1 MCLIKSQLECFLP
14 YTILCDN
21 TNNYSIST
29 FNVTLSSGCKNVL
42 RNLKSFLHRQRCSR
56 LYCHVFQPN
65 LEYSRYT
72 FIMYPHF
79 IFSSQLL
86 LMKPHIPDCPTRV
99 ATKLQKIHQRDT
111 YSCRSVQQD
120 RSCKRRHFLLH
131 PNQQSHWRHST
142 ERISVRTTLS
152 TTSVPRLQHSCPFD
166 ARAYKAF

>member
-1 MCLIKSQLECFLP
+1 
-14 YTILCDN
+14 
-21 TNNYSIST
+21 
-29 FNVTLSSGCKNVL
+29 
-42 RNLKSFLHRQRCSR
+42 
-56 LYCHVFQPN
+56 
-65 LEYSRYT
+65 
-72 FIMYPHF
+72 MYPHF

-166 ARAYKAF
+166 ARAYKAFWRTKYNLYYTNQPLFHWKPVYFQSNTFMRAWISRVRLNTSHQHPEAPRTAAFVSECNLPCSLV